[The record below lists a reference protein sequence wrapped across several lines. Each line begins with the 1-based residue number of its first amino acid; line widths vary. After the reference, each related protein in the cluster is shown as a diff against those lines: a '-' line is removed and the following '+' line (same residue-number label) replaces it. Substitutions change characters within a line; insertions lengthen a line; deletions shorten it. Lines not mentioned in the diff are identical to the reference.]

1 MIIATI
7 ESFIGSLWF
16 AGMTAL
22 IGYITGH
29 VFPIS
34 KVSNLFKKGGN

>member
-22 IGYITGH
+22 VGYIAGH
-29 VFPIS
+29 IFPIG
-34 KVSNLFKKGGN
+34 KLANLFKKGGK